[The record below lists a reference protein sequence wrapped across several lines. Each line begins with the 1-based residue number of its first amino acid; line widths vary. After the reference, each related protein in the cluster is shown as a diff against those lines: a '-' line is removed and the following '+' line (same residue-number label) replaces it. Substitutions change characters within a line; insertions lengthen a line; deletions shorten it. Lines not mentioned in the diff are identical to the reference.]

1 MQEEVTHR
9 EIYERLIEV
18 ESKVDK
24 LTKDTGD
31 IVTAFNA
38 AQGAFIVLEWLARIA
53 KPLIWVIGLGT
64 VIATFWNSHKG

>member
-31 IVTAFNA
+31 IVTAFHA

-53 KPLIWVIGLGT
+53 KPLLWIIGLSTLLGT
-64 VIATFWNSHKG
+64 IWNSHKG